1 MKPISFPK
9 LTLPDPGS
17 GVAPTLGHPLVD
29 DYLESVHARLRPNS
43 TLAVVYDLKVF
54 FTVIDVD
61 PLEVRRRHVLEFI
74 RVQRTGSTD
83 ATVIPIDQSE
93 GLALSTIRRRLS
105 TLAGFYSHLVALGE
119 LDHNPVQ
126 RGMPVRAPVTR
137 DRRVIP
143 LVRPVRHLPQ
153 ILDHDDVIKLVAA
166 LRKDRDRAMIDAMLL
181 AGLRR
186 CEVLGL
192 RLQDVRWGERRL
204 FIADGKGGHQRIVP
218 ISPRFFDTLRRYLD
232 HERPADAE
240 TPFVFVVLKGP
251 NRGRPLSREGTR
263 RDHVR
268 RPHAVPGSSMRRV
281 TSCATPVSPGSA
293 RPAWPSKRCR
303 PKPVT
308 GRSQRRRS
316 ICIWPT
322 IGSPASTYV
331 QLRPLMPKLRSVA
344 RSWRHDDA
352 VDRTAA
358 LATSTGHASP
368 ATPRSS
374 PRRVRTTSR
383 RSP

>member
-1 MKPISFPK
+1 MKPITFPK

-17 GVAPTLGHPLVD
+17 RVAPTLGHPLVD

-61 PLEVRRRHVLEFI
+61 PLDVRRRHVLEFI

-83 ATVIPIDQSE
+83 ATVVPIDQSD

-105 TLAGFYSHLVALGE
+105 TVAGFYSHLVALGE

-126 RGMPVRAPVTR
+126 RGMPVRSPVTR

-143 LVRPVRHLPQ
+143 LVRPVRHLPR

-192 RLQDVRWGERRL
+192 RLADMRWGERRL

-251 NRGRPLSREGTR
+251 NRGRPLTAKGLDEIMLGARTPCR
-263 RDHVR
+263 
-268 RPHAVPGSSMRRV
+268 GSSMRRV

-293 RPAWPSKRCR
+293 RPAWHSKRSR
-303 PKPVT
+303 PRPVT
-308 GRSQRRRS
+308 ARSPRRRS
-316 ICIWPT
+316 TCISPT

-331 QLRPLMPKLRSVA
+331 QLRPSMPRLRSAARSVA
-344 RSWRHDDA
+344 S
-352 VDRTAA
+352 
-358 LATSTGHASP
+358 
-368 ATPRSS
+368 
-374 PRRVRTTSR
+374 
-383 RSP
+383 

>member
-1 MKPISFPK
+1 MKPIAFPK

-17 GVAPTLGHPLVD
+17 SVAPTLGHPLVD
-29 DYLESVHARLRPNS
+29 DYLESVQARLRPNS

-54 FTVIDVD
+54 FTVIDID
-61 PLEVRRRHVLEFI
+61 PVEVRRRHVLEFI

-83 ATVIPIDQSE
+83 ATVIPIDTST

-105 TLAGFYSHLVALGE
+105 TVAGFYSQLCALGH

-126 RGMPVRAPVTR
+126 RGMPVRSPVTR

-192 RLQDVRWGERRL
+192 RLQDIRWGERRL

-232 HERPADAE
+232 NERPSETE

-251 NRGRPLSREGTR
+251 NRGRPLSAKGLEEIMLG
-263 RDHVR
+263 
-268 RPHAVPGSSMRRV
+268 A
-281 TSCATPVSPGSA
+281 
-293 RPAWPSKRCR
+293 
-303 PKPVT
+303 
-308 GRSQRRRS
+308 RRRAGLEHATCHELRHTCFTRLREAGMALEALQAQAGHRS
-316 ICIWPT
+316 ISATQIYLHLANDWLAGEY
-322 IGSPASTYV
+322 IRAA
-331 QLRPLMPKLRSVA
+331 QA
-344 RSWRHDDA
+344 IDA
-352 VDRTAA
+352 QAA
-358 LATSTGHASP
+358 LGRKVVAS
-368 ATPRSS
+368 
-374 PRRVRTTSR
+374 
-383 RSP
+383 

>member
-1 MKPISFPK
+1 MKPITFPK
-9 LTLPDPGS
+9 LTLPDAGS
-17 GVAPTLGHPLVD
+17 SVAPTLGHPLVD

-61 PLEVRRRHVLEFI
+61 PLDVRRRHVLEFI
-74 RVQRTGSTD
+74 RVQRTGSSD
-83 ATVIPIDQSE
+83 ATVIPIDQPD

-105 TLAGFYSHLVALGE
+105 TVAGFYSHLCALGE

-192 RLQDVRWGERRL
+192 RLQDIRWGERRL

-232 HERPADAE
+232 SERPADAT

-251 NRGRPLSREGTR
+251 NRGRPLTPKGLDEIMLGARTRAGLEHATCHELRHTCFTRLREAGMALEALQAQAG
-263 RDHVR
+263 H
-268 RPHAVPGSSMRRV
+268 
-281 TSCATPVSPGSA
+281 
-293 RPAWPSKRCR
+293 
-303 PKPVT
+303 
-308 GRSQRRRS
+308 RS
-316 ICIWPT
+316 ISATQIYLHLANDWLAGEY
-322 IGSPASTYV
+322 IRAA
-331 QLRPLMPKLRSVA
+331 Q
-344 RSWRHDDA
+344 A
-352 VDRTAA
+352 VDAQAA
-358 LATSTGHASP
+358 LGRKVVAS
-368 ATPRSS
+368 
-374 PRRVRTTSR
+374 
-383 RSP
+383 

>member
-9 LTLPDPGS
+9 LTLPEPGS
-17 GVAPTLGHPLVD
+17 RVAPTLGHPLVD

-61 PLEVRRRHVLEFI
+61 PLDVRRRHVLEFI
-74 RVQRTGSTD
+74 RVQRNGSKD
-83 ATVIPIDQSE
+83 ATVIPLDQSD

-105 TLAGFYSHLVALGE
+105 TLAGFYSHLCALGE

-143 LVRPVRHLPQ
+143 LVRPVRHLPR
-153 ILDHDDVIKLVAA
+153 ILDHDDVIKFVAA

-192 RLQDVRWGERRL
+192 RLQDIRWGERRL

-232 HERPADAE
+232 NERPADAE

-251 NRGRPLSREGTR
+251 NRARPLTPKGLDEIMLGARRRAELEHATCHELRHTCFTRLREAGMALEALQAQAGHRSISATQIYLHLANDWLAGEYIR
-263 RDHVR
+263 AA
-268 RPHAVPGSSMRRV
+268 HAV
-281 TSCATPVSPGSA
+281 
-293 RPAWPSKRCR
+293 
-303 PKPVT
+303 
-308 GRSQRRRS
+308 
-316 ICIWPT
+316 
-322 IGSPASTYV
+322 
-331 QLRPLMPKLRSVA
+331 
-344 RSWRHDDA
+344 DA
-352 VDRTAA
+352 QAA
-358 LATSTGHASP
+358 LGRKVVAT
-368 ATPRSS
+368 
-374 PRRVRTTSR
+374 
-383 RSP
+383 

>member
-1 MKPISFPK
+1 MKPIAFPK

-17 GVAPTLGHPLVD
+17 SVAPTLGHPLVD
-29 DYLESVHARLRPNS
+29 GYLESVHARLRLNS

-61 PLEVRRRHVLEFI
+61 PLDVRRRHVLEFI

-83 ATVIPIDQSE
+83 ARVILIDQSD

-105 TLAGFYSHLVALGE
+105 TLAGFYSHLCAIGE

-166 LRKDRDRAMIDAMLL
+166 VGKDRDRAMIDAMLL

-192 RLQDVRWGERRL
+192 RHQDIRWGERRL

-218 ISPRFFDTLRRYLD
+218 ISPRFFDMLRSYLD
-232 HERPADAE
+232 NERPADAD

-251 NRGRPLSREGTR
+251 NRGRPLSAKGLDEIMAGARKRAGLEHATCHELRHTCFTRLREAGMALEALQAQAG
-263 RDHVR
+263 H
-268 RPHAVPGSSMRRV
+268 
-281 TSCATPVSPGSA
+281 
-293 RPAWPSKRCR
+293 
-303 PKPVT
+303 
-308 GRSQRRRS
+308 RS
-316 ICIWPT
+316 ISATQIYLHLANDWLAGEY
-322 IGSPASTYV
+322 IRAA
-331 QLRPLMPKLRSVA
+331 Q
-344 RSWRHDDA
+344 A
-352 VDRTAA
+352 VDAQAA
-358 LATSTGHASP
+358 LGRKPEAS
-368 ATPRSS
+368 
-374 PRRVRTTSR
+374 
-383 RSP
+383 

>member
-1 MKPISFPK
+1 M
-9 LTLPDPGS
+9 LLGELGETTDGRGVAREYRACGNPGS
-17 GVAPTLGHPLVD
+17 RVAPMLGHPLVD

-54 FTVIDVD
+54 FAVIDVD
-61 PLEVRRRHVLEFI
+61 PLDVRRRHVLEFI
-74 RVQRTGSTD
+74 RVQRIGSAD
-83 ATVIPIDQSE
+83 ATVIPIDSSE

-105 TLAGFYSHLVALGE
+105 SLAGFYSHLVALGE

-126 RGMPVRAPVTR
+126 RGMPVRSPVTR

-143 LVRPVRHLPQ
+143 LVRPVRHLPR

-192 RLQDVRWGERRL
+192 RLPDVRWGERRL

-232 HERPADAE
+232 HERPSDAE

-251 NRGRPLSREGTR
+251 NRGRPLTAKGLDEIMLGARTRARLEHATCHELRHTCFTRLREAGMALEALQAQAG
-263 RDHVR
+263 H
-268 RPHAVPGSSMRRV
+268 
-281 TSCATPVSPGSA
+281 
-293 RPAWPSKRCR
+293 
-303 PKPVT
+303 
-308 GRSQRRRS
+308 RS
-316 ICIWPT
+316 ISATQIYLHLANDWLAGEY
-322 IGSPASTYV
+322 IRAA
-331 QLRPLMPKLRSVA
+331 Q
-344 RSWRHDDA
+344 A
-352 VDRTAA
+352 VDAQAA
-358 LATSTGHASP
+358 LGRKVVAS
-368 ATPRSS
+368 
-374 PRRVRTTSR
+374 
-383 RSP
+383 

>member
-1 MKPISFPK
+1 MVQGARSEDHMKSITFPK
-9 LTLPDPGS
+9 LTLPNACS
-17 GVAPTLGHPLVD
+17 RVAPTLGHPLVD

-43 TLAVVYDLKVF
+43 TLAVVYYLKVF

-61 PLEVRRRHVLEFI
+61 PLDVRRRHVLEFI

-83 ATVIPIDQSE
+83 ARVIPIDQPD

-105 TLAGFYSHLVALGE
+105 TVAGFYSHLVALGE

-126 RGMPVRAPVTR
+126 RGMPVRSPVTR

-143 LVRPVRHLPQ
+143 LVRPVRHLPR

-192 RLQDVRWGERRL
+192 RLSDVRWGERRL

-232 HERPADAE
+232 NERPADAV

-251 NRGRPLSREGTR
+251 NRGRPLTAKGLDEIMLGARTRAGLEHATCHELRHICFTRLREAGMALEALQAQAG
-263 RDHVR
+263 H
-268 RPHAVPGSSMRRV
+268 
-281 TSCATPVSPGSA
+281 
-293 RPAWPSKRCR
+293 
-303 PKPVT
+303 
-308 GRSQRRRS
+308 RS
-316 ICIWPT
+316 ITATQIYLHLANDWLAGEY
-322 IGSPASTYV
+322 IRAA
-331 QLRPLMPKLRSVA
+331 QA
-344 RSWRHDDA
+344 IDA
-352 VDRTAA
+352 QAA
-358 LATSTGHASP
+358 LGRKVVAS
-368 ATPRSS
+368 
-374 PRRVRTTSR
+374 
-383 RSP
+383 

>member
-9 LTLPDPGS
+9 LTLADPGS
-17 GVAPTLGHPLVD
+17 SVAPTLGHPLVD

-61 PLEVRRRHVLEFI
+61 PLEIRRRHVLEFI
-74 RVQRTGSTD
+74 RVQRTGSSD
-83 ATVIPIDQSE
+83 ATVIPIERSE

-105 TLAGFYSHLVALGE
+105 ILAGFYAHLVALGHM
-119 LDHNPVQ
+119 DHNPVQ

-153 ILDHDDVIKLVAA
+153 ILDRDDVIKLVAV

-192 RLQDVRWGERRL
+192 RLQDIRWGERRL

-218 ISPRFFDTLRRYLD
+218 ISPRFFDTLRSYLD
-232 HERPADAE
+232 NERPTDAE

-251 NRGRPLSREGTR
+251 NRGRPLTPKGLDEIMAGARKRAGVDHATCHELRHTCFTRLREAGMALEALQAQAGHRSISATQIYLHLANGWLADEYKR
-263 RDHVR
+263 AAQ
-268 RPHAVPGSSMRRV
+268 AVDAQAALGR
-281 TSCATPVSPGSA
+281 
-293 RPAWPSKRCR
+293 
-303 PKPVT
+303 KPV
-308 GRSQRRRS
+308 
-316 ICIWPT
+316 
-322 IGSPASTYV
+322 AS
-331 QLRPLMPKLRSVA
+331 
-344 RSWRHDDA
+344 
-352 VDRTAA
+352 
-358 LATSTGHASP
+358 
-368 ATPRSS
+368 
-374 PRRVRTTSR
+374 
-383 RSP
+383 

>member
-1 MKPISFPK
+1 MFTLFPR
-9 LTLPDPGS
+9 LTLPDSGS

-29 DYLESVHARLRPNS
+29 SYLESVHARLRPNS

-61 PLEVRRRHVLEFI
+61 PLDVRRRHVLEFI
-74 RVQRTGSTD
+74 RAQRTGSLD
-83 ATVIPIDQSE
+83 KTVVPFDQSA

-105 TLAGFYSHLVALGE
+105 TVAGFYSHLCALGD

-153 ILDHDDVIKLVAA
+153 ILDHDEVIKLVAA

-192 RLQDVRWGERRL
+192 RVGDIRWGERRL
-204 FIADGKGGHQRIVP
+204 FIANGKGGHQRIVP
-218 ISPRFFDTLRRYLD
+218 ISSRFFDTLRSYLD
-232 HERPADAE
+232 HERPKDTE

-251 NRGRPLSREGTR
+251 NRGQPLSPKGLDQIMLGARQRAGLEHATCHELRHTCFTRLREAGMALEALQAQAG
-263 RDHVR
+263 H
-268 RPHAVPGSSMRRV
+268 
-281 TSCATPVSPGSA
+281 
-293 RPAWPSKRCR
+293 
-303 PKPVT
+303 
-308 GRSQRRRS
+308 RS
-316 ICIWPT
+316 ISATQIYLHLANDWL
-322 IGSPASTYV
+322 ANEYKRAA
-331 QLRPLMPKLRSVA
+331 Q
-344 RSWRHDDA
+344 A
-352 VDRTAA
+352 VDAQAA
-358 LATSTGHASP
+358 LGRKVVAS
-368 ATPRSS
+368 
-374 PRRVRTTSR
+374 
-383 RSP
+383 

>member
-17 GVAPTLGHPLVD
+17 RVAPTLGHPLVD

-43 TLAVVYDLKVF
+43 TLAVVYDVKVF

-61 PLEVRRRHVLEFI
+61 PLDVRRRHVLEFI

-105 TLAGFYSHLVALGE
+105 SLAGFYSHLVALGE

-126 RGMPVRAPVTR
+126 RGMPVRSPVTR
-137 DRRVIP
+137 DRRVVP
-143 LVRPVRHLPQ
+143 LVRPVRHLPR
-153 ILDHDDVIKLVAA
+153 ILDHDDVIKLAAA

-192 RLQDVRWGERRL
+192 RLSDVRWSERRL
-204 FIADGKGGHQRIVP
+204 FIADGKGGHQRLVP

-232 HERPADAE
+232 NERPADAE

-251 NRGRPLSREGTR
+251 NRGRPLTAKGLDEIMLGARTRAGVEHATCHELRHTCFTRLREAGMALEALQAQAG
-263 RDHVR
+263 H
-268 RPHAVPGSSMRRV
+268 
-281 TSCATPVSPGSA
+281 
-293 RPAWPSKRCR
+293 
-303 PKPVT
+303 
-308 GRSQRRRS
+308 RS
-316 ICIWPT
+316 ISATQIYLHLANDWLAGEY
-322 IGSPASTYV
+322 IRAA
-331 QLRPLMPKLRSVA
+331 Q
-344 RSWRHDDA
+344 A
-352 VDRTAA
+352 VDAQAA
-358 LATSTGHASP
+358 LGRKVVAS
-368 ATPRSS
+368 
-374 PRRVRTTSR
+374 
-383 RSP
+383 